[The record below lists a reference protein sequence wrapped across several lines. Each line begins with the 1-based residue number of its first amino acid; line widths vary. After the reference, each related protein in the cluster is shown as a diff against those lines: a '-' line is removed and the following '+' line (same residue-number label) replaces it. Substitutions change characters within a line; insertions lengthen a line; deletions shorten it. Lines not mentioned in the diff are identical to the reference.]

1 MIQEQHSLIAFRN
14 SGPLSW
20 PIQSASSLGNSV
32 PTRPEPPITFAR
44 RRSGPLPK
52 PLNASPPAL
61 FVSWED
67 PATIAEALTLHMD
80 RYGETAW
87 HLHRALA
94 RDGITID
101 RKTIA
106 TWADGSR
113 IPRSVESLDLLARI
127 ERRYRLPK
135 GYFAAKLPHQARAA
149 TGHDVGA
156 LSAIERRKLAWH
168 LPDDFNSRPAE
179 ERQQIIDWVQR
190 VIISGATDYRRY
202 QQAAVKQR
210 FSIRFRDLTYGSDWS
225 AALAPYP
232 DEIDAEDFI
241 DPDLAAGVTDAPPR
255 LADEMVVL
263 LRFKT
268 ATLTPRGFK
277 RNGVW
282 CDETA
287 SLKLDHFG
295 LMFGALTADPNGE
308 IKGCGVPVRNLTFGL
323 LAFPGIWDWYV
334 QWRERRRGFYTAWE
348 IDMLRSALSL
358 VRRETGWLRQHS
370 VLLARVKPVFGLISA
385 DEIAAAHEDW
395 DGACDRLFQHALFR
409 VKEIAR
415 VARVHRDPFEPI
427 MPILEADSPL
437 GEYRKITDEILA
449 RMPCERRYPL
459 QAAEASRAY
468 LMLRLGLH
476 LGFRQKNLRQ
486 LLICPRDQ
494 TPCTERRLEDMKRG
508 ELRWSEREGGWEVLI
523 PAVAFKNAD
532 SSFFGDK
539 PFRLVLPDLGGLYRR
554 LERYIEQ
561 QRPLLLDRARDP
573 GTLFVKTAKISS
585 FSAAYDQNSFYE
597 AWRLTIQRYGI
608 YNPFT
613 GRGAIKGLLPHGPH
627 NVRDVL
633 ATHVLKKTGSFEQ
646 ASYAIQDTPAM
657 VAQHYGRFLPEDKA
671 MLAARVLNRVW
682 EEA

>member
-20 PIQSASSLGNSV
+20 PSQLASSLGNAV
-32 PTRPEPPITFAR
+32 PTRSEPLITFAR
-44 RRSGPLPK
+44 RRPGPLPK
-52 PLNASPPAL
+52 PFNASPPAL

-67 PATIAEALTLHMD
+67 PAKISEALTLHMD
-80 RYGETAW
+80 RHGETAW

-106 TWADGSR
+106 TWADGTR
-113 IPRSVESLDLLARI
+113 IPRSVESLGLLARI
-127 ERRYRLPK
+127 ERRYRLPS

-149 TGHDVGA
+149 TGHDVGL
-156 LSAIERRKLAWH
+156 LSATERRRLAWH
-168 LPDDFNSRPAE
+168 LPDDFNGRPPE

-190 VIISGATDYRRY
+190 VIISGSTGYRRF
-202 QQAAVKQR
+202 QRAATEQR
-210 FSIRFRDLTYGSDWS
+210 FAIRFRDLAYGTERLLALNSCAEETDVKAFGDS
-225 AALAPYP
+225 AIASGITNAS
-232 DEIDAEDFI
+232 
-241 DPDLAAGVTDAPPR
+241 PR
-255 LADEMVVL
+255 LADEMAAL
-263 LRFKT
+263 LRYKT
-268 ATLTPRGFK
+268 ATLTARGLK

-295 LMFGALTADPNGE
+295 LMFGALAADPNGE
-308 IKGCGVPVRNLTFGL
+308 IKGCGVPVRQLTFGL
-323 LAFPGIWDWYV
+323 LAFPGVWDWYV

-370 VLLARVKPVFGLISA
+370 ALLTRVKPVFGLISA

-476 LGFRQKNLRQ
+476 LGFRQKNPRQ
-486 LLICPRDQ
+486 LLVCPRDQ

-508 ELRWSEREGGWEVLI
+508 ELRWSERESG
-523 PAVAFKNAD
+523 
-532 SSFFGDK
+532 
-539 PFRLVLPDLGGLYRR
+539 
-554 LERYIEQ
+554 
-561 QRPLLLDRARDP
+561 
-573 GTLFVKTAKISS
+573 
-585 FSAAYDQNSFYE
+585 
-597 AWRLTIQRYGI
+597 
-608 YNPFT
+608 
-613 GRGAIKGLLPHGPH
+613 
-627 NVRDVL
+627 
-633 ATHVLKKTGSFEQ
+633 
-646 ASYAIQDTPAM
+646 
-657 VAQHYGRFLPEDKA
+657 
-671 MLAARVLNRVW
+671 
-682 EEA
+682 